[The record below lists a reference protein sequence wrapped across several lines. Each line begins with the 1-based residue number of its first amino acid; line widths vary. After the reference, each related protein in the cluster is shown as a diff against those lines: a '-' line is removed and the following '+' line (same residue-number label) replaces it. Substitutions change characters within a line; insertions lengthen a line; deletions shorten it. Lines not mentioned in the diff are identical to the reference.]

1 MKCFIKYKYIFYKI
15 QFYCFKGNGMLWTKY
30 WNQCD
35 ARFYCKILHTDSVR
49 SKSKLLLLL
58 TIKLEVKVINQ
69 CNPRGCVFNCENIY
83 PRLRT
88 VTRAECLRRKREGE
102 QGKLPYE
109 TIIFSY
115 EKFKVRSSR
124 NINHV
129 KVASKKVLSANLA
142 YANTGE
148 QSG

>member
-1 MKCFIKYKYIFYKI
+1 MSVRLFIENKTLRTR
-15 QFYCFKGNGMLWTKY
+15 C
-30 WNQCD
+30 WNQ
-35 ARFYCKILHTDSVR
+35 ARCRVLLRNPRYRFAVR

-58 TIKLEVKVINQ
+58 TVKLEVKVINQ
-69 CNPRGCVFNCENIY
+69 CNPRGCVFNRENAIKNI
-83 PRLRT
+83 
-88 VTRAECLRRKREGE
+88 RAWELSRELNVYGAKEGE
-102 QGKLPYE
+102 QGKLLYE

-142 YANTGE
+142 YANTSE

>member
-1 MKCFIKYKYIFYKI
+1 M
-15 QFYCFKGNGMLWTKY
+15 
-30 WNQCD
+30 
-35 ARFYCKILHTDSVR
+35 
-49 SKSKLLLLL
+49 
-58 TIKLEVKVINQ
+58 EVKVINQ

-88 VTRAECLRRKREGE
+88 VTRTECLRRKREGE

>member
-1 MKCFIKYKYIFYKI
+1 MAAFLIAETYICAWELSRELNVY
-15 QFYCFKGNGMLWTKY
+15 G
-30 WNQCD
+30 
-35 ARFYCKILHTDSVR
+35 A
-49 SKSKLLLLL
+49 
-58 TIKLEVKVINQ
+58 
-69 CNPRGCVFNCENIY
+69 
-83 PRLRT
+83 
-88 VTRAECLRRKREGE
+88 REGE
-102 QGKLPYE
+102 PGKLLYE

-129 KVASKKVLSANLA
+129 KVAGKKVLSVNLA

>member
-1 MKCFIKYKYIFYKI
+1 MRRYERDVEIKHDAGL
-15 QFYCFKGNGMLWTKY
+15 YCETLDIN
-30 WNQCD
+30 
-35 ARFYCKILHTDSVR
+35 SVR

-69 CNPRGCVFNCENIY
+69 CNLRGCIFNRKNVY

-88 VTRAECLRRKREGE
+88 VTRADCLRRKRGE
-102 QGKLPYE
+102 QGKLLYE

-115 EKFKVRSSR
+115 EKFKVRSSG
-124 NINHV
+124 NINRV
-129 KVASKKVLSANLA
+129 KVGSKEVLSANLA